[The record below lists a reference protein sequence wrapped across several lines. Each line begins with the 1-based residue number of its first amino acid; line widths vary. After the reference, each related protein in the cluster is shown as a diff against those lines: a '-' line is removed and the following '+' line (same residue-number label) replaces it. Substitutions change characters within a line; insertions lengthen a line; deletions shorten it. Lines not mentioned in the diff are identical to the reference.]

1 MTELML
7 LLPMV
12 IVALPLLILWSWRGG
27 SLGWKNVPSFPHIID
42 RALTP
47 IFITLTLLFGLNFPL
62 DIYELGLLLGGAVA
76 FLWGEIPGWGRQM
89 DLGKNDKPDD
99 EWGSKIRDLFFKS
112 KSSFARDLVGL
123 YMRMA
128 WFIIPAVIW
137 GLLHPIIALL
147 PLSLVFLGPL
157 IWVSEH
163 KLFWAKG
170 KLPKG
175 PFGESWVEDV
185 FGIMIFIFTVFITSF
200 LIIT

>member
-12 IVALPLLILWSWRGG
+12 IVASPLLILWSWRGG

-89 DLGKNDKPDD
+89 DLGS
-99 EWGSKIRDLFFKS
+99 G
-112 KSSFARDLVGL
+112 V
-123 YMRMA
+123 
-128 WFIIPAVIW
+128 
-137 GLLHPIIALL
+137 
-147 PLSLVFLGPL
+147 PL
-157 IWVSEH
+157 
-163 KLFWAKG
+163 
-170 KLPKG
+170 
-175 PFGESWVEDV
+175 
-185 FGIMIFIFTVFITSF
+185 
-200 LIIT
+200 

>member
-1 MTELML
+1 MSELIL

-12 IVALPLLILWSWRGG
+12 IVASPLLILWSWRGG

-62 DIYELGLLLGGAVA
+62 DIYELGLLLGGAIA

-89 DLGKNDKPDD
+89 DLGKNDKPDN

-157 IWVSEH
+157 IWV
-163 KLFWAKG
+163 A
-170 KLPKG
+170 
-175 PFGESWVEDV
+175 
-185 FGIMIFIFTVFITSF
+185 
-200 LIIT
+200 